1 MIETVDGLRH
11 GQLVSSIAGR
21 DKDGFYLIWNT
32 IGERYIEVVDGEKH
46 PIAKPKKKNLK
57 HMMITMLVATDI
69 EDLILKGQSVK
80 DFQIAAAIRRK
91 KNELE
96 EGDRFH
102 G

>member
-1 MIETVDGLRH
+1 MIETVAGLRQ
-11 GQLVSSIAGR
+11 GQLVCSILGR
-21 DKDGFYLIWNT
+21 DKGVFYLIWDMV
-32 IGERYIEVVDGEKH
+32 GEKYLEVVDGEKH

-57 HMMITMLVATDI
+57 HVKVTMLVANEI
-69 EDLILKGQSVK
+69 EDQILKGHSVK
-80 DFQIAAAIRRK
+80 DFQIAAAIKIK

>member
-11 GQLVSSIAGR
+11 GQLVVSTAGR
-21 DKDGFYLIWNT
+21 DKNVFYLIWNT
-32 IGERYIEVVDGEKH
+32 IGEKYIEVVDGEKH

-57 HMMITMLVATDI
+57 HIMITMLVAREI
-69 EDLILKGQSVK
+69 EELVLSGQSIK